1 MPRTQDGSKFVTQT
15 TDLTTT
21 SDTDV
26 YVVPKNFSSH
36 VYNLMISNT
45 NSSNEDYT
53 LKIYEKLTNTTHT
66 LFTSHPVTGKDFEN
80 VFTNTTP
87 LFLHAEDKIIIAAD
101 SANQLTAL
109 VAAEEFYDPSR

>member
-1 MPRTQDGSKFVTQT
+1 MPRTSDGSKFFTQT

-45 NSSNEDYT
+45 NASNQDYT
-53 LKIYEKLTNTTHT
+53 LKIYEKLSNSTHT
-66 LFTSHPVTGKDFEN
+66 LFTSHPVDGKNFEN
-80 VFTNTTP
+80 VFTNTVP
-87 LFLHAEDKIIIAAD
+87 LFLHAEDKIIIAAS
-101 SANQLTAL
+101 SANQLSVL
-109 VAAEEFYDPSR
+109 VSAEEFFDPNR

>member
-1 MPRTQDGSKFVTQT
+1 MPRTEDGSKFVTQT

-36 VYNLMISNT
+36 VYNLMISNNNT
-45 NSSNEDYT
+45 SNQNYT
-53 LKIYEKLTNTTHT
+53 LKIYEKLTNSTHT
-66 LFTSHPVTGKDFEN
+66 LFTSHPVNGKNFEN
-80 VFTNTTP
+80 VFTNTLP
-87 LFLHAEDKIIIAAD
+87 LFLHAEDKIIIAAA
-101 SANQLTAL
+101 SANELVAL

>member
-26 YVVPKNFSSH
+26 YVVSKNFSSH
-36 VYNLMISNT
+36 VYNLMISN
-45 NSSNEDYT
+45 NNASNKNYT

-66 LFTSHPVTGKDFEN
+66 LFTSHPVDGKNFEN
-80 VFTNTTP
+80 VFTDTAP
-87 LFLHAEDKIIIAAD
+87 LFLHAEDKIIIAA
-101 SANQLTAL
+101 ANANELVAL
-109 VAAEEFYDPSR
+109 VAAEEFYDPAR